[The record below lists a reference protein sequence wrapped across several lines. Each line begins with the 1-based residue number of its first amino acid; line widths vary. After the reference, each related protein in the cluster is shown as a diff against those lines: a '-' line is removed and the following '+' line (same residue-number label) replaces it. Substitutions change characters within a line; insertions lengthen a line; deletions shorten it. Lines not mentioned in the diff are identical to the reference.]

1 MGIKMDGKKANLML
15 LVAAFVWGSG
25 FVGSQYALDAGL
37 TPFQL
42 ICGRMFIGSICL
54 CVFFYKKLKT
64 INMAEVKVGLV
75 IGLCL
80 FLGFVFQTYGLQYT
94 TPSVN
99 AFVTAVYVVLTPFIR
114 WLIIKE
120 KPDVYANFG
129 AVLTVIG
136 IGFIS
141 LTDGFNLSIGIP
153 LTLLCSLAYAFQ
165 VVLTDKYTK
174 EYDPIN
180 LTVIIIVFNFIL
192 ALLASGFFALTRHD
206 LPAFSWKGAFSI
218 LYLGTICT
226 FIAYIGQNVGQKYT
240 TAVKAA
246 IIMSLEAVFGTAL
259 SAIIYGEILTGQMV
273 LGCIIVFCAII
284 ISETKL
290 EFLNFGANKRSK
302 ANS

>member
-15 LVAAFVWGSG
+15 LAAAFVWGSG

-42 ICGRMFIGSICL
+42 ICGRMFIGSVCL
-54 CVFFYKKLKT
+54 CVVFWKNLVI
-64 INMAEVKVGLV
+64 INKREIKVGMI

-114 WLIIKE
+114 WFIIKE

-129 AVLTVIG
+129 AVLTVVG
-136 IGFIS
+136 IGLIS
-141 LTDGFNLSIGIP
+141 LTDGFNMSIGIP
-153 LTLLCSLAYAFQ
+153 LTLLCSVAYAFQ

-180 LTVIIIVFNFIL
+180 LTIIIIVFNFVL
-192 ALLASGFFALTRHD
+192 AFFVSAVLAVTQND
-206 LPAFSWKGAFSI
+206 LPGFSWSAVGSL
-218 LYLGTICT
+218 LYLGIFCT
-226 FIAYIGQNVGQKYT
+226 FAAFMCQNVGQKYT

-246 IIMSLEAVFGTAL
+246 IIMSLEAVFGMAI
-259 SAIIYGEILTGQMV
+259 SAVIYGEILTGQML
-273 LGCIIVFCAII
+273 LGGIIVFVAII

-290 EFLNFGANKRSK
+290 SFLNFSKNSGANMQ
-302 ANS
+302 

>member
-1 MGIKMDGKKANLML
+1 MGIKMDTKKANLML

-42 ICGRMFIGSICL
+42 ICGRMFIGSVCL
-54 CVFFYKKLKT
+54 CVFFRKKLST
-64 INMAEVKVGLV
+64 INMQEIKVGLI

-80 FLGFVFQTYGLQYT
+80 FLGFAFQTYGLQYT

-114 WLIIKE
+114 WFIIKE
-120 KPDVYANFG
+120 KPDIYANFG
-129 AVLTVIG
+129 ALLTVIG

-141 LTDGFNLSIGIP
+141 LTDGFSLSIGIP

-180 LTVIIIVFNFIL
+180 LTVIIIIFNF
-192 ALLASGFFALTRHD
+192 LLAFAASAIFAVTRND
-206 LPAFSWKGAFSI
+206 LPAFSWQGLGSI
-218 LYLGTICT
+218 LYLGVVCT

-259 SAIIYGEILTGQMV
+259 SVAIYGEVLTGQMA
-273 LGCIIVFCAII
+273 LGCVIVFFAII

-290 EFLNFGANKRSK
+290 EFLQANKK
-302 ANS
+302 

>member
-1 MGIKMDGKKANLML
+1 MDIKMDAKKANLL
-15 LVAAFVWGSG
+15 LLMSAFTWGSG
-25 FVGSQYALDAGL
+25 FVGSQYALDAAL

-54 CVFFYKKLKT
+54 CVFFRKKLST
-64 INMAEVKVGLV
+64 ISVDEIKVGSV
-75 IGLCL
+75 IGLFL
-80 FLGFVFQTYGLQYT
+80 FLGFTFQTYGLQYT

-114 WLIIKE
+114 WFIIKE
-120 KPDVYANFG
+120 KPDMYANIG

-153 LTLLCSLAYAFQ
+153 LTLVCSVAYAFQ
-165 VVLTDKYTK
+165 VVFTDKYTK

-180 LTVIIIVFNFIL
+180 LTVIIIVFNF
-192 ALLASGFFALTRHD
+192 LLAFAASAFFAVTRND
-206 LPAFSWKGAFSI
+206 LPGFSRKGAISI
-218 LYLGTICT
+218 LYLGVVCT

-246 IIMSLEAVFGTAL
+246 IIMSLEAVFGMAL
-259 SAIIYGEILTGQMV
+259 SALIYKEVLTGQMV
-273 LGCIIVFCAII
+273 FGCIIVFCAII

-290 EFLNFGANKRSK
+290 EFLNLGTNKNRQ
-302 ANS
+302 